1 MEATETA
8 PLISK
13 RLTDMASTARIWVY
27 KSARNLSSAEQKLV
41 REQGDSFTSAWAA
54 HGAPLDA
61 TVDVLYDR
69 FVVIAVDEEQAKAS
83 GCSLDKSVG
92 FIKDLE
98 YTLNM
103 MLTDRMVVVFEQ
115 EGVIRSCRLQELPE
129 LIAEGVITGDT
140 IVYDDQVSTLG
151 DLRENFRVQL
161 RTNWM
166 ARFM

>member
-13 RLTDMASTARIWVY
+13 RSADMAPTARTWVY
-27 KSARNLSSAEQKLV
+27 KSARNLSNAEQKLV
-41 REQGDSFTSAWAA
+41 REKGMAFTSTWAA

-61 TVDVLYDR
+61 TVEVLYDR
-69 FVVIAVDEEQAKAS
+69 FVVISVDEEQAKAS

-98 YTLNM
+98 YMLNM

-115 EGVIRSCRLQELPE
+115 EGVIKSCRLQELPE
-129 LIAEGVITGDT
+129 LIAEGVISGDT

-151 DLRENFRVQL
+151 DLRENFRVPL
-161 RTNWM
+161 RTSWM

>member
-8 PLISK
+8 APISK
-13 RLTDMASTARIWVY
+13 RLTDMAPTARIWVY
-27 KSARNLSSAEQKLV
+27 KSARNLSKAEQKLV
-41 REQGDSFTSAWAA
+41 RERGVSFTSNWAA
-54 HGAPLDA
+54 HGAQLDA
-61 TVDVLYDR
+61 TVDVLYGR
-69 FVVIAVDEEQAKAS
+69 FVVISVDEEQAKAS

-115 EGVIRSCRLQELPE
+115 DGVITSCRLQELPE
-129 LIAEGVITGDT
+129 LIAEGVMTGDT

-151 DLRENFRVQL
+151 ELWENFRVPL